1 MMLHAGHDYDREFIM
16 RTLHVLMSALFL
28 LATTSVAAVANTT
41 AKPATREFK
50 DCADCP
56 PMVVVPAGKFMMG
69 ISPEMEPSSRSH
81 GVKGTA
87 APVHQ
92 VTFAKPFA
100 IGKYPITV
108 AEFRKFVE
116 ETNYKTPDSCY
127 NQQLID
133 GHMIYENARGFSWR
147 APGYPITDK
156 HPVVCITWEDAT
168 AYTIWLSKK
177 TGRNYSLPTEAQ
189 YEYAARGGTTTL
201 YFWGDKFDAT
211 ACRYSNQAD
220 FAQGRAMG
228 PDAPMGPEYRF
239 QCDDGYAFTSPVG
252 SYLPNPFGLYD
263 MQGNIWEFTADCW
276 NPNYVGAPTDGS
288 AWMTGDCDANFTRG
302 GSFGNAS
309 WTAHVAQRAARDR
322 DFAGH
327 SWGFRV
333 ARND

>member
-1 MMLHAGHDYDREFIM
+1 MRIILMFVSALLSVTTASVATASGATAKSAPREF
-16 RTLHVLMSALFL
+16 T
-28 LATTSVAAVANTT
+28 
-41 AKPATREFK
+41 

-69 ISPEMEPSSRSH
+69 ISPEMEPTSHSNSAKGRS
-81 GVKGTA
+81 

-100 IGKYPITV
+100 MGKYPVTV
-108 AEFRKFVE
+108 AEFRKFVD
-116 ETNYKTPDSCY
+116 ETGYQTPDSCY
-127 NQQLID
+127 NQHAID
-133 GHMIYENARGFSWR
+133 GHMIYENARGYSWR
-147 APGYPITDK
+147 SPGYPINDK

-168 AYTIWLSKK
+168 AYTMWLSKK
-177 TGRNYSLPTEAQ
+177 TGHKYSLPSESQ
-189 YEYAARGGTTTL
+189 YEYAARGGTSTL

-211 ACRYSNQAD
+211 ACLYSNQPD

-239 QCDDGYAFTSPVG
+239 QCDDGYGYTSPVG
-252 SYLPNPFGLYD
+252 SYRPNPFGLYD

-276 NPNYVGAPTDGS
+276 NLNYEGAPTDGS

-322 DFAGH
+322 DYNGH